1 MVLVILKKLLMFY
14 VWLLPLTPINAKVA
28 AIVSFK
34 ETIHSLICVLYP
46 KNMPV

>member
-1 MVLVILKKLLMFY
+1 LMFSLG
-14 VWLLPLTPINAKVA
+14 LLPLTPINARAV

-46 KNMPV
+46 KISSV